1 VIWIPVGFCL
11 VAGLGSLA
19 YAAFRGLRL
28 WRTARAVSRRA
39 SDAIEAVTASVAR
52 AEERALGLTEKSE
65 RLTAAT
71 ERLQESLAEL
81 SAIRRAAAEPQALLR
96 SLRSTVPRK

>member
-1 VIWIPVGFCL
+1 MIWIPVGFCL
-11 VAGLGSLA
+11 VAVLGSLA